1 MLTEFGRCLR
11 KLRIDRGELLRDMA
25 QKLNVSS
32 AYLSAVETGKRSVP
46 ASWTKQIATQYS
58 LTQDEIRNLMD
69 AAELSAQEVRIS
81 FAQATDNQKQAA
93 LSFAK
98 ALDGLSD
105 DDLKKIMEVVHGKKR

>member
-1 MLTEFGRCLR
+1 MLTEFGRYLR

-32 AYLSAVETGKRSVP
+32 AYLSAVETGKRNIP
-46 ASWTKQIATQYS
+46 LNWTKQIATLYS
-58 LTQDEIRNLMD
+58 LTPNEIDDLTE
-69 AAELSAQEVRIS
+69 AAEQSAQEIRIS
-81 FAQATDNQKQAA
+81 FAQATDSQKQAA

-105 DDLKKIMEVVHGKKR
+105 DDLKRIMEVVHGKKR